1 MNRTSNRDNRPKVK
15 PVEHIELNNKFT
27 IVKIILAVVFFLL
40 GIGLLVYSLNSC
52 MAVETGWIT
61 IEADSA
67 EASCSSEFVFQYYSN
82 GDTAEHKQIY
92 RLYSEAARTA
102 YQLFSA
108 DEAFEGVNNIY
119 FLNRHPNEKVTVDP
133 VLYQAFSTL
142 KAHGNRNIYLAS
154 VYRQYDSMFYSQS
167 DLEAVEFD
175 PYQSAEQKAY
185 LQQLTA
191 MSNDPAMAELE
202 LLDDN
207 QVMLRVSETYLQF
220 AKENEISDF
229 INFHWMKNAFIVDY
243 LAQTMI
249 DHHFTAGNI
258 SSYDGFIRN
267 LDSTS
272 DTAYSFNLFDRVG
285 QETIPAATMEYH
297 GAISIVFLRNYMI
310 NSPDIQHYYALEN
323 GEIRTSYI
331 DAADGLCKES
341 LDNLVCYS
349 KDVGC
354 AQMLMEMIPVYIND
368 VFDAERIRQLPEN
381 RIEYIYF
388 DNGVILHSDP
398 ELVINNLY
406 QANSLSYSE
415 QTAK

>member
-1 MNRTSNRDNRPKVK
+1 MKRTSNRDNRPRVK
-15 PVEHIELNNKFT
+15 PVEHIELSDKST
-27 IVKIILAVVFFLL
+27 KLKIILAVVFFLL

-82 GDTAEHKQIY
+82 GNAAEHKQIY
-92 RLYSEAARTA
+92 RLYSDAARTA

-119 FLNRHPNEKVTVDP
+119 FLNRHPNEKISVDP

-142 KAHGNRNIYLAS
+142 DAASNRAVYLAP

-167 DLEAVEFD
+167 DSEAEEFD
-175 PYQSAEQKAY
+175 PFQNPEQKAY
-185 LQQLTA
+185 LQELA
-191 MSNDPAMAELE
+191 AMAGNPEMVELE
-202 LLDDN
+202 LLEQN
-207 QVMLRVSETYLQF
+207 QVMLKVSETYLQF
-220 AKENEISDF
+220 AKENDISDF
-229 INFHWMKNAFIVDY
+229 INFHWMKNAFIIDY

-272 DTAYSFNLFDRVG
+272 DTAYSFNLYNKVG
-285 QETIPAATMEYH
+285 QEVLPAATMEYH

-310 NSPDIQHYYALEN
+310 NSPDIQHYYAFEN
-323 GEIRTSYI
+323 GETRSCYI
-331 DAADGLCKES
+331 DVTDGLCKES

-349 KDVGC
+349 YGMGC
-354 AQMLMEMIPVYIND
+354 ADSLMQMQPVYVDDALD
-368 VFDAERIRQLPEN
+368 VERIKQLPDKQ
-381 RIEYIYF
+381 IEYVYF
-388 DNGVILHSDP
+388 DQEILLHSDP
-398 ELVINNLY
+398 ELVLY
-406 QANSLSYSE
+406 NMYQNYTE
-415 QTAK
+415 QTVR